1 MGGKCPHR
9 SVKKRRYSHK
19 TARRT
24 KFLIKGD
31 DMVYDQLNK
40 ADEERPLPVD
50 EDLPGM
56 GQYYCLHCE
65 SVTNSI
71 ILAFFMLFNVF
82 HFKVCNFVY
91 FIIWG
96 RIASRTLRY
105 QIDGKVNKKLL
116 CCSSICFFCTT
127 LALKCSVLF
136 CSFILSGVDCLC
148 SVKQMMGP
156 APHTQLDA
164 ELAAGMGMP
173 DNGPKL
179 MSM

>member
-9 SVKKRRYSHK
+9 NVKKRRYSHK
-19 TARRT
+19 TQRRT

-31 DMVYDQLNK
+31 DMVYEQLNK
-40 ADEERPLPVD
+40 AEEERNPLPVD

-56 GQYYCLHCE
+56 GQYYCLHCDRYF
-65 SVTNSI
+65 S
-71 ILAFFMLFNVF
+71 NVAVRDE
-82 HFKVCNFVY
+82 HFKTK
-91 FIIWG
+91 
-96 RIASRTLRY
+96 RHKRR
-105 QIDGKVNKKLL
+105 
-116 CCSSICFFCTT
+116 
-127 LALKCSVLF
+127 
-136 CSFILSGVDCLC
+136 
-148 SVKQMMGP
+148 VKQMMGP

>member
-24 KFLIKGD
+24 KFLLKDILFIL
-31 DMVYDQLNK
+31 QK
-40 ADEERPLPVD
+40 AEGEGKSLPVD

-56 GQYYCLHCE
+56 GQYYCLHCDRYF
-65 SVTNSI
+65 
-71 ILAFFMLFNVF
+71 ANVAVRDE
-82 HFKVCNFVY
+82 HFKTK
-91 FIIWG
+91 
-96 RIASRTLRY
+96 RHKKRLR
-105 QIDGKVNKKLL
+105 
-116 CCSSICFFCTT
+116 
-127 LALKCSVLF
+127 
-136 CSFILSGVDCLC
+136 
-148 SVKQMMGP
+148 QMMGP

-164 ELAAGMGMP
+164 DLAAGMGMP

>member
-24 KFLIKGD
+24 KFMLMGD
-31 DMVYDQLNK
+31 DAVYDELQK
-40 ADEERPLPVD
+40 MEGVMKSLPVD

-56 GQYYCLHCE
+56 GQFYCLHCDRYFASMAVRDE
-65 SVTNSI
+65 
-71 ILAFFMLFNVF
+71 
-82 HFKVCNFVY
+82 HFKTK
-91 FIIWG
+91 
-96 RIASRTLRY
+96 RHRKR
-105 QIDGKVNKKLL
+105 
-116 CCSSICFFCTT
+116 
-127 LALKCSVLF
+127 
-136 CSFILSGVDCLC
+136 
-148 SVKQMMGP
+148 VKQMMGP

-164 ELAAGMGMP
+164 DLAAGMGMP